1 MSHGTATH
9 ASDILRSALRS
20 LLQDLETGDDV
31 WVERDSACNSPTEE
45 ASRTRLE
52 ATSLNWSER
61 HSGFARTQ
69 QPSATLGATLYAY
82 STGVPV
88 MRAAEARQLAEA
100 TTQRSLQGALADIGR
115 ETPPT
120 AEDLQSRFRRL
131 AETPRNVSSAGFATW
146 SASRMSRNSVN
157 SVNENA
163 LSVTWAS
170 PVDWEEAEFSPAST
184 MQVASPMSPTAPSL
198 PDAALDATVRTIFSE
213 TSASEASEAGMDS
226 VEAAL
231 DEVLRRLTGA
241 NAQFMEEAFR
251 TVRAVEMAL
260 ALSEANIE
268 ALPKVRFGHPD
279 APEESSCSICLEQ
292 YQDGNLLTELPN
304 CGHFFHVECIGRWLR
319 ANNQCPLCRRSQ
331 GS

>member
-52 ATSLNWSER
+52 ATTSLNWSER
-61 HSGFARTQ
+61 PG
-69 QPSATLGATLYAY
+69 ATLGATLYAY
-82 STGVPV
+82 STGVPA

-100 TTQRSLQGALADIGR
+100 TTHRSLQGALADIGR
-115 ETPPT
+115 ETPT

-146 SASRMSRNSVN
+146 SASRMSRNSIN

-170 PVDWEEAEFSPAST
+170 PADRTDPTDEEAEFSPAST
-184 MQVASPMSPTAPSL
+184 MQVASQPISPTGG
-198 PDAALDATVRTIFSE
+198 PDAATALDATVRTIFSE

-231 DEVLRRLTGA
+231 EEVLRRLTGA